1 VNHMNKKLVGILI
14 VVVVIASLIAYNEYN
29 VSQEFSGTIK
39 VSGAF
44 ALYPLMVTW
53 AQEYEKLHPK
63 VKIEVSAG
71 GAGKGMADALSG
83 LVDLG
88 MVSREIKPE
97 EVAQGAVY
105 VAVTEDAVVC
115 TISASN
121 PVLND
126 ILAKGVTKQMF
137 YDIFIAGNV
146 TTWGQ
151 VVGRPDVSDPIHL
164 YTRSDAAGAA
174 DVWAIYLGK
183 KGQADLKGI
192 GVYGDPGIVEALKTD
207 PDGIGY
213 NNIGY
218 AYDANTTQQ
227 VTGIRVVPIDV
238 NGNGQLDT
246 NESFYATKTQI
257 VQAIGQGQYPSPPA
271 RKLYL
276 VTKNKFTG
284 VTKEFVKWILTD
296 GQGFVSP
303 AGYVPLASDIINA
316 QIAKLQS

>member
-1 VNHMNKKLVGILI
+1 MNKKLAILLI
-14 VVVVIASLIAYNEYN
+14 VIVIVASLIAYNEYN
-29 VSQEFSGTIK
+29 VSQELGGTIK

-53 AQEYEKLHPK
+53 AQEYQKLHPK
-63 VKIEVSAG
+63 VKVEVSAG

-88 MVSREIKPE
+88 MVSREVHLE
-97 EVAQGAVY
+97 EISQGAVF
-105 VAVTEDAVVC
+105 VAVTEDAVVA
-115 TISASN
+115 TISDGN

-126 ILAKGVTKQMF
+126 ILAAGITKQMF
-137 YDIFIAGNV
+137 YNIFVAGNV

-151 VVGRPDVSDPIHL
+151 VVGRPDVLLPIHV

-174 DVWAIYLGK
+174 DVWALFLGK

-192 GVYGDPGIVEALKTD
+192 GVYGDPGIVQAVKTD
-207 PDGIGY
+207 PLGVGY

-227 VTGIRVVPIDV
+227 VAGIRVVPVDV
-238 NGNGQLDT
+238 NHNGQIDPSE
-246 NESFYATKTQI
+246 NFYGNKTAI
-257 VQAIGQGQYPSPPA
+257 VQAIGEGHYPSPPA

-296 GQGFVSP
+296 GQSFVP
-303 AGYVPLASDIINA
+303 AAGYVPLTSDTISD
-316 QIAKLQS
+316 QLAKLQS

>member
-1 VNHMNKKLVGILI
+1 MNKKLIGILI

-29 VSQEFSGTIK
+29 VSQELSGTIK

-53 AQEYEKLHPK
+53 AQEYQKLHPK

-105 VAVTEDAVVC
+105 VAVTEDAVVA

-164 YTRSDAAGAA
+164 YTRSDACGAA
-174 DVWAIYLGK
+174 DVWALYLGK

-207 PDGIGY
+207 PNGIGY
-213 NNIGY
+213 DNIGY

-227 VTGIRVVPIDV
+227 VSGIRVVPIDV
-238 NGNGQLDT
+238 NGNGQLDP
-246 NESFYATKTQI
+246 NESFYGTKTQI
-257 VQAIGQGQYPSPPA
+257 VQAIGQGLYPSPPA

-296 GQGFVSP
+296 GQAFIGP
-303 AGYVPLASDIINA
+303 AGYVPLTSDTLNA
-316 QIAKLQS
+316 QVAKLQS

>member
-1 VNHMNKKLVGILI
+1 MNKKLVGILV

-29 VSQEFSGTIK
+29 VSQELSGTVK

-53 AQEYEKLHPK
+53 AEEYEKLHPK

-126 ILAKGVTKQMF
+126 ILTKGVTKQMF
-137 YDIFIAGNV
+137 YNIFIAGNV

-151 VVGRPDVSDPIHL
+151 VVGRSDVSDAIHL

-174 DVWAIYLGK
+174 DEWAIYLGK

-213 NNIGY
+213 DNIGY

-227 VTGIRVVPIDV
+227 VAGIRVVPIDV
-238 NGNGQLDT
+238 NGNGQLDP
-246 NESFYATKTQI
+246 NESFYTTKTQI
-257 VQAIGQGQYPSPPA
+257 VQAIGQGAYPSPPA

-276 VTKNKFTG
+276 VAKNKFTG
-284 VTKEFVKWILTD
+284 VTKDFVRWILTD
-296 GQGFVSP
+296 GQTYVGP
-303 AGYVPLASDIINA
+303 AGYVPLTSDTINA

>member
-1 VNHMNKKLVGILI
+1 MNKKLVGILI

-29 VSQEFSGTIK
+29 VSQELSGTIK

-137 YDIFIAGNV
+137 YDIFIAGNI

-207 PDGIGY
+207 PDGIGF

-227 VTGIRVVPIDV
+227 VTGIRVVPIDI
-238 NGNGQLDT
+238 NGNGQLDA
-246 NESFYATKTQI
+246 NESFYATKTAI

-284 VTKEFVKWILTD
+284 VTMEFVKWILTD
-296 GQGFVSP
+296 GQTFVAP
-303 AGYVPLASDIINA
+303 AGYVPLTSDTINA

>member
-1 VNHMNKKLVGILI
+1 MNKKLVGVLVVCVII
-14 VVVVIASLIAYNEYN
+14 VSLIAYNEYN
-29 VSQEFSGTIK
+29 VSQEVSGTIK

-44 ALYPLMVTW
+44 ALYPMMVTW
-53 AQEYEKLHPK
+53 AEEYQKLHPK

-88 MVSREIKPE
+88 MVSREVHPE
-97 EVAQGAVY
+97 EVAQGAVF
-105 VAVTEDAVVC
+105 VAVTEDAVVA
-115 TISASN
+115 TISDSN

-126 ILAKGVTKQMF
+126 ILAKGITKQMF
-137 YDIFIAGNV
+137 YNIFIAGNV
-146 TTWGQ
+146 TSWGD
-151 VVGRPDVSDPIHL
+151 VVGHPEALFPIHV

-192 GVYGDPGIVEALKTD
+192 GVYGDPGIVEALKND
-207 PDGIGY
+207 YLGIGF

-238 NGNGQLDT
+238 NGNGQLDP
-246 NESFYATKTQI
+246 NESFYATKTAI

-271 RKLYL
+271 RQLYL

-296 GQGFVSP
+296 GQSFVGP
-303 AGYVPLASDIINA
+303 AGYVPLTSDTVSA